1 MNFPAFFL
9 LVLITAALVSVI
21 ACAVAPL
28 HPLRSLRTSQP
39 LWFLHL
45 LLTSLSPQ
53 VRIP

>member
-21 ACAVAPL
+21 ACGGAAAPTEVPADIPAPL
-28 HPLRSLRTSQP
+28 VSSSAPD
-39 LWFLHL
+39 
-45 LLTSLSPQ
+45 SLSPQ